1 MIRFINIFF
10 IVVLFNTSVFAV
22 CDTAMKKKENE
33 EQKAL
38 KILGLSGS
46 KFDEKT
52 GKYIK
57 YNFNKCEWELIE
69 E

>member
-1 MIRFINIFF
+1 MINFIRIFSLMIF
-10 IVVLFNTSVFAV
+10 FNTSAYAI
-22 CDTAMKKKENE
+22 CDTAMKKKEKE

-38 KILGLSGS
+38 KLLGYSGS
-46 KFDEKT
+46 IFDEKT

-57 YNFNKCEWELIE
+57 YNFKKCEWEIIE

>member
-1 MIRFINIFF
+1 
-10 IVVLFNTSVFAV
+10 
-22 CDTAMKKKENE
+22 MKKKENE

-57 YNFNKCEWELIE
+57 YNFKKCEWEIVE
-69 E
+69 K

>member
-1 MIRFINIFF
+1 MINFIRIFSLMIF
-10 IVVLFNTSVFAV
+10 FNTSAYAI

-33 EQKAL
+33 EQEAL
-38 KILGLSGS
+38 KLLGLSGS
-46 KFDEKT
+46 KFDERT

-57 YNFNKCEWELIE
+57 YNFKKCEWEIIE

>member
-1 MIRFINIFF
+1 MIKFIG
-10 IVVLFNTSVFAV
+10 IVLIMILFKTSTYAV
-22 CDTAMKKKENE
+22 CDTAMKKKENK
-33 EQKAL
+33 EQEAL
-38 KILGLSGS
+38 KILGISGS

-57 YNFNKCEWELIE
+57 YNFKKCEWEIIE